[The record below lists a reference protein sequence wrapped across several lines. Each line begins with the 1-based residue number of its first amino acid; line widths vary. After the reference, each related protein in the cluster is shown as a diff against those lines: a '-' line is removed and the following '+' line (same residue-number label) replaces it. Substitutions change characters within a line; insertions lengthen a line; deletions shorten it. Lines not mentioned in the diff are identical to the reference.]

1 MSQVKLNVMQLLI
14 WNVAHTVA
22 AAFVRHAH
30 GAFITASQTS
40 YNWKYVLYCMMLSAS
55 GGNLNIQFHNF
66 REIKQETCNAV
77 CSRVTQLGWA
87 LECVCV
93 CVISELMH
101 ASNSHRQN
109 SRCAATAWEMG
120 PLFIQH
126 CHSDY
131 FLSNRGHCISVWSS
145 LRKVNLI

>member
-1 MSQVKLNVMQLLI
+1 MQLLI

-30 GAFITASQTS
+30 RAFITASQTS
-40 YNWKYVLYCMMLSAS
+40 YNWKYVLHCMMLSAN

-66 REIKQETCNAV
+66 CEIKQATCNVV
-77 CSRVTQLGWA
+77 CSRVTQLSWA
-87 LECVCV
+87 LECACV
-93 CVISELMH
+93 CMIRASEWNHGGNL
-101 ASNSHRQN
+101 HRQN
-109 SRCAATAWEMG
+109 SRCAATVWKMG
-120 PLFIQH
+120 PLFIQD